1 MNEIENA
8 PLTIIDEFIE
18 ALIQNTSDG
27 SQYWRVDTNN
37 KNLRYYYNTG
47 QNAMIFI
54 TQDQSTPKGS
64 TFSLRMAYGD
74 NLEQDTLIACEYA
87 IHHNPC
93 QLREL
98 WLAAQG
104 NIMEEECN
112 DFDLMGYAKAYTAEV
127 KRKNMFDELFQI
139 LVTASDEIVELFKNK
154 TNK

>member
-1 MNEIENA
+1 
-8 PLTIIDEFIE
+8 
-18 ALIQNTSDG
+18 
-27 SQYWRVDTNN
+27 
-37 KNLRYYYNTG
+37 
-47 QNAMIFI
+47 MIFI

-104 NIMEEECN
+104 NIMEEEECN